1 MKSVLNIAFTALLLS
16 ACASKGPKEPSNG
29 CIVKT
34 GDGLFTDTV
43 TPGLTQA
50 RLESKKCLLGFW
62 LCNAME
68 SRIEADKKIT
78 VIFDR
83 IFSSPEQTYGT
94 VKDDTIVR
102 HIPKSGLAGFANKFA
117 NKIAEEQGP
126 IVIDREDLLV
136 RFPRVQGKII
146 HVSDSEKTYQ
156 FTSQCTNEQVA
167 LGTSI
172 IEYKRSL

>member
-1 MKSVLNIAFTALLLS
+1 MQSLIKIAFISLLVS

-29 CIVKT
+29 CVVKT
-34 GDGLFTDTV
+34 GDGLFSDTV

-62 LCNAME
+62 LCDAME

-78 VIFDR
+78 VTFDR
-83 IFSSPEQTYGT
+83 TFSSPEQTYGT

-102 HIPKSGLAGFANKFA
+102 HIPKSGFAGLANKLMQ
-117 NKIAEEQGP
+117 KVAEEQGP

-136 RFPRVQGKII
+136 RFPTVQGKII
-146 HVSDSEKTYQ
+146 NVNGGEKTYQ
-156 FTSQCTNEQVA
+156 FTPQCTNEQVA
-167 LGTSI
+167 LGASI